1 MQDERSLESF
11 FAVEKWGQDNIPV
24 AGETF
29 RAFVKCLYQR
39 NELVQGEFRLKGR
52 KVDLRRIACPLRLL
66 TADADHLVPPAS
78 TLGVRPHVG
87 SQDVRAASIKAGHIG
102 LAVSGKAHGQ
112 FWPEAAAW
120 IAERSTAC
128 PAR

>member
-1 MQDERSLESF
+1 M
-11 FAVEKWGQDNIPV
+11 
-24 AGETF
+24 
-29 RAFVKCLYQR
+29 
-39 NELVQGEFRLKGR
+39 QGESRLKGR
-52 KVDLRRIACPLRLL
+52 KVDLRRIACPLQLL